1 MSSACARFVA
11 LLLAIA
17 SGYVAGPETTLAQDV
32 EPRALL
38 PAPVGTNAVGAAFS
52 GSFGDVLLD
61 KTLPVEDLDG
71 TIIGLAP
78 SYTRYFNTFG
88 VTTRLTATV
97 PLVTGSWDGA
107 VQADPTTPVDT
118 TVDRTGFGD
127 GVLNATVFLVGAP
140 AMTPQEFRDYR
151 AKTVVGF
158 NLRVKV
164 PIGQYDPSKLIN
176 LGSNRWQVAPALALS
191 QWIGN
196 LSLEAYALAWLFS
209 DNDALLGDNV
219 LSQAPLY
226 AFQFNVGYNFNRNL
240 WLSAGVRQTEGGRT
254 TLNGVERDD
263 PTRNTRLGIV
273 IGLPLA
279 PQHTLKLAGT
289 TGLWTTAGNDFNTLV
304 AQWVYIW

>member
-1 MSSACARFVA
+1 MSVRRSG
-11 LLLAIA
+11 LLICLASLVVLA
-17 SGYVAGPETTLAQDV
+17 PCLAAQDV
-32 EPRALL
+32 EPRTLL

-71 TIIGLAP
+71 TILGLAP

-97 PLVTGSWDGA
+97 PLVTGSWDAA
-107 VQADPTTPVDT
+107 VQADPTTPVDA

-127 GVLNATVFLVGAP
+127 AVLNTTVFLVGAP

-151 AKTVVGF
+151 ARTVVGF

-196 LSLEAYALAWLFS
+196 LSLEAYAAAWLFS

-219 LSQAPLY
+219 LSQAALY
-226 AFQFNVGYNFNRNL
+226 AFQFNVGYNFKRNL
-240 WLSAGVRQTEGGRT
+240 WLTAGVRHTGGGRT

-263 PTRNTRLGIV
+263 PTENTRLGIV
-273 IGLPLA
+273 LGLPIA
-279 PQHTLKLAGT
+279 GRHTLKLAGT
-289 TGLWTTAGNDFNTLV
+289 TGLRSTAGNDFNTLV

>member
-1 MSSACARFVA
+1 MSGRSPAGLLICLTGLVVLATPVA
-11 LLLAIA
+11 
-17 SGYVAGPETTLAQDV
+17 AQDV

-38 PAPVGTNAVGAAFS
+38 PAPVGTNAIGAAFS
-52 GSFGDVLLD
+52 GSFGNVLLD

-71 TIIGLAP
+71 TIVGLAP

-88 VTTRLTATV
+88 LTTRLTAAV
-97 PLVTGSWDGA
+97 PLVTGSWDA
-107 VQADPTTPVDT
+107 VVNTDPVAPVDT

-127 GVLNATVFLVGAP
+127 AVLNTTVFLVGAP

-151 AKTVVGF
+151 AKTVFGF

-164 PIGQYDPSKLIN
+164 PIGHYDPSKLVN

-226 AFQFNVGYNFNRNL
+226 AFQFNVGYNFKRNL
-240 WLSAGVRQTEGGRT
+240 WLSAGVRHTEGGRT

-263 PTRNTRLGIV
+263 PTENTRVGIV
-273 IGLPLA
+273 IGLPIA
-279 PQHTLKLAGT
+279 ARHTLKLAGT
-289 TGLWTTAGNDFNTLV
+289 TGLRSTAGDDFNTLV
-304 AQWVYIW
+304 GQWVYIW